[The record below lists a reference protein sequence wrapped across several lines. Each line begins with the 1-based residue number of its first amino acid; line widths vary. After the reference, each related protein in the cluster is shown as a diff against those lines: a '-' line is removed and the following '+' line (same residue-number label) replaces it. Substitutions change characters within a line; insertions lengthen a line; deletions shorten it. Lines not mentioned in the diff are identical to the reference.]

1 MENAEKLYFVGDVI
15 NGRYHEPFRS
25 YEEALQ
31 RYYDDVAEN
40 LIVETEKDRSRVKE
54 GLLARRQ
61 EEILRELGRF
71 YFVMLVHFD
80 AAGEEVSSEV
90 VLGEDIG

>member
-1 MENAEKLYFVGDVI
+1 MKNSEKLYFVGDVI

-25 YEEALQ
+25 YEAALQ

-40 LIVETEKDRSRVKE
+40 LIIETERDRSRVNDDQPV
-54 GLLARRQ
+54 RTQ

-80 AAGEEVSSEV
+80 AEGDEISSEV
-90 VLGEDIG
+90 VLGENIG